1 MSTTKVV
8 SLPVEVGVVCLILW
22 LGFFLLMKLRLIS
35 WNVRGLNSPH
45 KRELVKYWLQ
55 NWKCDA
61 VCLQETK
68 LAEIDL

>member
-1 MSTTKVV
+1 MLEIKKKNLSK
-8 SLPVEVGVVCLILW
+8 
-22 LGFFLLMKLRLIS
+22 K
-35 WNVRGLNSPH
+35 
-45 KRELVKYWLQ
+45 K